1 MQRISEALKL
11 AVIIE
16 WGRSFVLE
24 GQRTQKQKFFFAH
37 IPTQQGIL
45 EKVLQPRLLA

>member
-11 AVIIE
+11 AVIVE

-24 GQRTQKQKFFFAH
+24 GECTQKQEFFFAH
-37 IPTQQGIL
+37 IPTQQGVL
-45 EKVLQPRLLA
+45 EKVPQPRLLA